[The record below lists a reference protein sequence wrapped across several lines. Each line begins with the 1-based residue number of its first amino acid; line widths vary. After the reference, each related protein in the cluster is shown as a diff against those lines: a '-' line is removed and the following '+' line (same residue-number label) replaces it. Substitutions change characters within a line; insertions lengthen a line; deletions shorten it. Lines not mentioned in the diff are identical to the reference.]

1 ARRSPHLRLA
11 THVVHGVSAEEG
23 CIHGRQQ
30 EQDDGSSAA
39 GDRGQEDATSGSCP
53 MGQRVGA
60 LHRQRLRLLLRRGLC
75 NRLRTRPFPR
85 RLQPGKDRRV
95 AWCTVASPNLP
106 DSPAFSINF
115 FCPPQSSFF
124 LRCDQLTDAAE
135 AVVNALGTG
144 MLCCAALQAAAAV
157 LALRLRCRRRSL
169 AYLALALTIGGHCIY
184 AAIAHLL
191 LVADPGDLFFGIS
204 FAVSIVFFAAGDI
217 ISFVSLLRG
226 GEDEE

>member
-1 ARRSPHLRLA
+1 MESPQKKAASMDGSKSKTTAHLLPVTVAKKTPRPD
-11 THVVHGVSAEEG
+11 HVRWVSAW
-23 CIHGRQQ
+23 
-30 EQDDGSSAA
+30 
-39 GDRGQEDATSGSCP
+39 
-53 MGQRVGA
+53 A
-60 LHRQRLRLLLRRGLC
+60 LF
-75 NRLRTRPFPR
+75 T
-85 RLQPGKDRRV
+85 
-95 AWCTVASPNLP
+95 ASVF
-106 DSPAFSINF
+106 AFSFAVGSAIAYALDHF
-115 FCPPQSSFF
+115 HVACSQSSFF

>member
-1 ARRSPHLRLA
+1 MDGSKSKTQTPHLLPVAVAKKTPRPDL
-11 THVVHGVSAEEG
+11 VRWVSAW
-23 CIHGRQQ
+23 
-30 EQDDGSSAA
+30 ALFTA
-39 GDRGQEDATSGSCP
+39 G
-53 MGQRVGA
+53 V
-60 LHRQRLRLLLRRGLC
+60 
-75 NRLRTRPFPR
+75 F
-85 RLQPGKDRRV
+85 
-95 AWCTVASPNLP
+95 
-106 DSPAFSINF
+106 AFSFAVGSAIAYALDHF
-115 FCPPQSSFF
+115 HVACSQSSFF

-157 LALRLRCRRRSL
+157 LALRFRRCRRSL

-204 FAVSIVFFAAGDI
+204 FAVTIVFFAAGDI
-217 ISFVSLLRG
+217 ISFLYLLLG